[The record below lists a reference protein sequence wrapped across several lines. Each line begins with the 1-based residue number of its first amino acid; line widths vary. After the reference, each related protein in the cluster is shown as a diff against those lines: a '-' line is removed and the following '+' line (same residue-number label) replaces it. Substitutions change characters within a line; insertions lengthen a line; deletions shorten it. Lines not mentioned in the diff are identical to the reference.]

1 MLPSLRTVAPALLL
15 ALPMT
20 FGASAASAENT
31 DLKRVEVRG
40 QRPAVP
46 LGRVDVR
53 KVCAQVDQSLQKS
66 LARSWYL
73 EQKSGV
79 MRVDF
84 TLDGEQVRDVN
95 STGALRAVYGK
106 AVRQAM
112 GSIDC
117 RSDAQTP
124 QQFTLL
130 ISFSTEGMGHQQ
142 GHWFALLDQ

>member
-1 MLPSLRTVAPALLL
+1 MLSSLRNFSPALLL

-20 FGASAASAENT
+20 FGASAASAENK
-31 DLKRVEVRG
+31 DLKRVEVHG
-40 QRPAVP
+40 QRPAAP

-53 KVCAQVDQSLQKS
+53 KVCTQVDQSLQKS

-84 TLDGEQVRDVN
+84 TLDGEQVSDVS
-95 STGALRAVYGK
+95 STGALRSVYGK

-112 GSIDC
+112 GRVDC
-117 RSDAQTP
+117 RSDAPTP

-130 ISFSTEGMGHQQ
+130 ISFSAESDGKQQ